1 MVRKLNRR
9 QLLKGTAAV
18 GVGIAFGARPIRR
31 ANAAGKITVGV
42 EAGSPYEKF
51 YGEHAAEFTK
61 ATGVDV
67 AFNAIPHD
75 SIRQQF
81 AQDALSQAG
90 GFDVYIADQVWL
102 PEFAEK
108 GFIIDLTGKI
118 DAKDKSDFAGGALD
132 TVSWNG
138 KIFALPIIVHN
149 CAMYYRT
156 DLFEAAGLS
165 AAPATWDEYRAF
177 AKKLTN
183 KDAGV
188 WGTLIAGKR
197 NIEAST
203 RLHAFIQ
210 QAGGDILDA
219 SKKPTIDSDAGH
231 KALEFMTA
239 VEFTDQSAP
248 PGVLELSDAQG
259 MWLDGK
265 LAMLPVWPYLYSLSK
280 DAKQSKVVGKV
291 KIDVPPGNPNRVA
304 TAYSWGFCAA
314 AGSKNPDAAVEWV
327 KWSTGTDMLAA
338 FGKTW
343 INPVPRA
350 SAIAKVQADADLSA
364 DDKAAIAAFA
374 KSAAGSKTMNMVP
387 QYSEL
392 LDVLG
397 IVISNTMSKA
407 MSPDDALKDG
417 QKRAEEIMKG

>member
-1 MVRKLNRR
+1 MARKFNRR

-18 GVGIAFGARPIRR
+18 GAGIALGARPIRR

-51 YGEHAAEFTK
+51 YGEKAAAFTK

-67 AFNAIPHD
+67 TFNAIPHD

-108 GFIIDLTGKI
+108 GFIVDLSDKI
-118 DAKDKSDFAGGALD
+118 EAKDKADFAGSALE

-138 KIFALPIIVHN
+138 KIYALPIIVHN
-149 CAMYYRT
+149 CAMYYRS
-156 DLFEAAGLS
+156 DLFAAAGLS

-177 AKKLTN
+177 AKKLTS
-183 KDAGV
+183 KDRGV
-188 WGTLIAGKR
+188 FGTLIAGKR
-197 NIEAST
+197 NIEAAT
-203 RLHAFIQ
+203 RFHAFIQ

-219 SKKPTIDSDAGH
+219 NKKPTIDSDAGH

-239 VEFTDQSAP
+239 VELTDQSAP
-248 PGVLELSDAQG
+248 PGVLDLSDAQG

-280 DAKQSKVVGKV
+280 DPKQSKVAGKV
-291 KIDVPPGNPNRVA
+291 KLDIPPGNPNRVA

-314 AGSKNPDAAVEWV
+314 AGSKNLDAAVEWV

-350 SAIAKVQADADLSA
+350 SAIAKVQADPDLSA
-364 DDKAAIAAFA
+364 DDKAAIATFA

-417 QKRAEEIMKG
+417 QKRAEEAMNG